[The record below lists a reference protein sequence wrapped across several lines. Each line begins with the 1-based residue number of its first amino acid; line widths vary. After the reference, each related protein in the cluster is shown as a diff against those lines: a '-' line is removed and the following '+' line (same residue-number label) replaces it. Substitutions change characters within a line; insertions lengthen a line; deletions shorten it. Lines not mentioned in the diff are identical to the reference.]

1 MKMTHI
7 AEMLLKVALKH
18 KISNQNHQVERGHPQ
33 SAIKI
38 YFRLT
43 NGLVSNYEYSNG
55 DGHVTN
61 SIEPV
66 DDAVAVILWIA
77 LRTEVAR

>member
-1 MKMTHI
+1 
-7 AEMLLKVALKH
+7 MLYAAR
-18 KISNQNHQVERGHPQ
+18 IECGHPQ

-43 NGLVSNYEYSNG
+43 SGLVSNCEYCNG

-61 SIEPV
+61 SIEPA
-66 DDAVAVILWIA
+66 DDAVAVILWVA
-77 LRTEVAR
+77 LRTDAAY